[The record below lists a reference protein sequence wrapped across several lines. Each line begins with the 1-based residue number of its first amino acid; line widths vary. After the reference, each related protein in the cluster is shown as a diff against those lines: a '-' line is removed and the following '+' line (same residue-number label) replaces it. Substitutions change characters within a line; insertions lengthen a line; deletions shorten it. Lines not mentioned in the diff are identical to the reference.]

1 MNPKQ
6 RATIPSELNALERA
20 ALAAARWS
28 WALLTTLSLSCN
40 MNPVPE
46 DPGVTQGDGNIPGFE
61 TGGDETSPTSGV
73 GPVDG
78 DGVSDEGDP
87 GVGDPTMPSETTPS
101 NAGSA
106 PGTGTSTP
114 ISPPATT
121 TVPPTTTATT
131 PTLPEPDEE
140 PATDPIAG
148 GDDLAGGEPAP
159 GAMND
164 GGVDGGV
171 PSEGGTLFEVDANV
185 GDADAGEGGTP

>member
-1 MNPKQ
+1 VNPKQ

-28 WALLTTLSLSCN
+28 WALLTTISLSCN

-46 DPGVTQGDGNIPGFE
+46 DPGVTQGDHDIPGFE
-61 TGGDETSPTSGV
+61 TGGTETTPGV
-73 GPVDG
+73 GTVEG

-87 GVGDPTMPSETTPS
+87 GVGDPTAPSETTPS
-101 NAGSA
+101 NAGSS
-106 PGTGTSTP
+106 PGTTGTTAP

-121 TVPPTTTATT
+121 TVPPTTTGTT
-131 PTLPEPDEE
+131 PSLPDVEPW
-140 PATDPIAG
+140 T
-148 GDDLAGGEPAP
+148 GGEPAP

-171 PSEGGTLFEVDANV
+171 PSEGGILFDVDAQV
-185 GDADAGEGGTP
+185 VDADAGEGGAL